1 MDDREPNA
9 NACRLIGH
17 NLKGIELAPC
27 RYLMTVIIPVLLLV
41 SPGRAGDAPARTNAP
56 PAFEPIEFS
65 DRVLYG
71 RDPVDYSS
79 AKIDDAITQAVARHG
94 ELLKSAKPESRSGY
108 LKAVL
113 QILNVPVESQLLVF
127 SKTARVQPPVGP
139 KSPRAIYF
147 NDDVTVG
154 WTPTSRELEIAAIDP
169 VKGAIFYGVKQPRD
183 DLDDSGNVAEDD
195 VVGIRFERHDG
206 CLSCHASRTTLQ
218 VPGLMLKSFVTDGEG
233 RPLNGFSHISHESP
247 YERRFGGWYVTGSP
261 TGLVHRGNVFG
272 QAAVD
277 RNRREPGFQAV
288 LQAPVR
294 VENSDGYLASTSDIV
309 AHLVFGHLTEGI
321 NLLTRVGME
330 DRLKVRSDA
339 EDRLIR
345 YFVFADE
352 PPLPAPVDRSQS
364 VFADRFEAASGSTAG
379 DAGLRTLDLD
389 TRLLK
394 YRLSWLVGHRSF
406 CELPVDCRAR
416 LIERFKAG
424 LQTGQPTD
432 VFGHLSADE
441 RLTALKIAQDHYA
454 EWR

>member
-1 MDDREPNA
+1 MLRFRTTSMARAAITRNGV
-9 NACRLIGH
+9 L
-17 NLKGIELAPC
+17 
-27 RYLMTVIIPVLLLV
+27 VLLILL
-41 SPGRAGDAPARTNAP
+41 PRIGMLAQDAAQPVEQTSNVAAAP
-56 PAFEPIEFS
+56 EEIDFS

-79 AKIDDAITQAVARHG
+79 AKLDDAITQAVARQG
-94 ELLKSAKPESRSGY
+94 DLLKSAKPESRSGF

-139 KSPRAIYF
+139 RSPRAVYF

-169 VKGAIFYGVKQPRD
+169 VKGAIFYGARQPFD
-183 DLDDSGNVAEDD
+183 GGGDSAGAAGDGVA
-195 VVGIRFERHDG
+195 GIRFDRHDD
-206 CLSCHASRTTLQ
+206 CLSCHASRSTLQ
-218 VPGLMLKSFVTDGEG
+218 VPGLMLKSFVTDGDG

-261 TGLVHRGNVFG
+261 LGLLHRGNLFG
-272 QAAVD
+272 LEAVSQD
-277 RNRREPGFQAV
+277 RREPGRRAV
-288 LQAPVR
+288 LEAPVQ
-294 VENSDGYLASTSDIV
+294 VENSDGYLAETSDIV
-309 AHLVFGHLTEGI
+309 AHLVFSHLTEGI

-330 DRLKVRSDA
+330 ARLNVRSDA
-339 EDRLIR
+339 EERLIR
-345 YFVFADE
+345 YFVFVDE
-352 PPLPAPVDRSQS
+352 PPLPVPVDRKQS
-364 VFADRFEAASGSTAG
+364 VFVPRFEAAFDSPDGG
-379 DAGLRTLDLD
+379 AGLRALDLES
-389 TRLLK
+389 RLLK

-406 CELPVDCRAR
+406 RELPDDCRSR

-424 LQTGQPTD
+424 LRTGQPED

-441 RLTALKIAQDHYA
+441 RRTALRIAQATYP

>member
-1 MDDREPNA
+1 MLRFQTTVRVNLT
-9 NACRLIGH
+9 LIH
-17 NLKGIELAPC
+17 SLL
-27 RYLMTVIIPVLLLV
+27 TVLLALLPQPCSV
-41 SPGRAGDAPARTNAP
+41 AQESAATEKQNSGATAGPEEID
-56 PAFEPIEFS
+56 FS

-71 RDPVDYSS
+71 RDPVDYSGK
-79 AKIDDAITQAVARHG
+79 KIDDAITQALDRN
-94 ELLKSAKPESRSGY
+94 EDLLKSAKPESRSGF

-113 QILNVPVESQLLVF
+113 QFLDVPVESQLLVF

-147 NDDVTVG
+147 NDDVMVG

-169 VKGAIFYGVKQPRD
+169 FKGAIFYGVKQPRD
-183 DLDDSGNVAEDD
+183 VDTNSGAVVSNDVA
-195 VVGIRFERHDG
+195 GILFERNDG

-261 TGLVHRGNVFG
+261 EGLVHRGNVFG
-272 QAAVD
+272 QDAVD

-288 LQAPVR
+288 LAAPVG
-294 VENSDGYLASTSDIV
+294 VENSDGYLAETSDIV
-309 AHLVFGHLTEGI
+309 AHLVFSHLTEGI

-330 DRLKVRSDA
+330 ERLNVRSDA

-352 PPLPAPVDRSQS
+352 PPLRVSIDRSQS
-364 VFADRFEAASGSTAG
+364 VFADRFEAASGADG
-379 DAGLRTLDLD
+379 RDAGLRTLDLK

-394 YRLSWLVGHRSF
+394 HRLSWLVGHRSF
-406 CELPVDCRAR
+406 RELPVDCRSR

-424 LQTGQPTD
+424 LQTGQPAE
-432 VFGHLSADE
+432 VFGHLSVEE
-441 RLTALKIAQDHYA
+441 RLAALKIAQGRYP

>member
-1 MDDREPNA
+1 MLRFQTTSMA
-9 NACRLIGH
+9 SLKTMQRRLAA
-17 NLKGIELAPC
+17 LL
-27 RYLMTVIIPVLLLV
+27 VLLPPFVAVAQDTSGAAKQV
-41 SPGRAGDAPARTNAP
+41 SQVLAHR
-56 PAFEPIEFS
+56 EEIEFS

-79 AKIDDAITQAVARHG
+79 ARIDDAITQAVARHG

-139 KSPRAIYF
+139 KSPRAVYF

-169 VKGAIFYGVKQPRD
+169 VKGAIFYGAKQPRD
-183 DLDDSGNVAEDD
+183 DDESSADSVGDD
-195 VVGIRFERHDG
+195 VVGIRFDRHDD

-261 TGLVHRGNVFG
+261 EGLLHRGNVFG
-272 QAAVD
+272 QEAVD
-277 RNRREPGFQAV
+277 QNRREPGFQAV
-288 LQAPVR
+288 LTAPVR
-294 VENSDGYLASTSDIV
+294 VENTDGYLAETSDIV
-309 AHLVFGHLTEGI
+309 AHLVFSHLTEGI

-330 DRLKVRSDA
+330 ERLKVRSDA
-339 EDRLIR
+339 EDRLVR
-345 YFVFADE
+345 YFVFTDE
-352 PPLPAPVDRSQS
+352 PPLPVAVDRSRS
-364 VFADRFEAASGSTAG
+364 VFAHRFEAAYAADDGA
-379 DAGLRTLDLD
+379 AGLRTLDLK

-394 YRLSWLVGHRSF
+394 HRLSWLVGHRSF
-406 CELPVDCRAR
+406 RELPDGCRTR
-416 LIERFKAG
+416 LIDRFKSG
-424 LQTGQPTD
+424 LQTGQPAD
-432 VFGHLSADE
+432 VFGHLSAEE
-441 RLTALKIAQDHYA
+441 RLVALKIAQDRYP

>member
-1 MDDREPNA
+1 MLRFQPTSIA
-9 NACRLIGH
+9 SLKITRRGLVALLI
-17 NLKGIELAPC
+17 LLP
-27 RYLMTVIIPVLLLV
+27 RFVTVAQDSTKPSEQGSKVEAV
-41 SPGRAGDAPARTNAP
+41 P
-56 PAFEPIEFS
+56 EEIEFS

-71 RDPVDYSS
+71 RNPVDYSS
-79 AKIDDAITQAVARHG
+79 AKIDDAITQAVARHS
-94 ELLKSAKPESRSGY
+94 ELLKSATPESRSGY

-113 QILNVPVESQLLVF
+113 QILNVPAESQLLVF

-169 VKGAIFYGVKQPRD
+169 VKGAIFYGAKQPRD
-183 DLDDSGNVAEDD
+183 DGDGSAGSVGDY
-195 VVGIRFERHDG
+195 VVGIRFDRHDD

-261 TGLVHRGNVFG
+261 EGLVHRGNVFG
-272 QAAVD
+272 QEAVD
-277 RNRREPGFQAV
+277 QNRREPGFQAV
-288 LQAPVR
+288 LSAPVQ
-294 VENSDGYLASTSDIV
+294 VENSDGYLAETSNIV

-330 DRLKVRSDA
+330 ARLNVRSDA

-352 PPLPAPVDRSQS
+352 PPLPVPVDRSQS
-364 VFADRFEAASGSTAG
+364 AFADRFEAASGADDG
-379 DAGLRTLDLD
+379 DAGLRTLDLK

-406 CELPVDCRAR
+406 RELPNGCRTR
-416 LIERFKAG
+416 LIDRFKTG
-424 LQTGQPTD
+424 LQTGLPAD
-432 VFGHLSADE
+432 VFGHLSPEE
-441 RLTALKIAQDHYA
+441 RLGALKIAQARYP

>member
-1 MDDREPNA
+1 VLGVQTTDRPNLA
-9 NACRLIGH
+9 
-17 NLKGIELAPC
+17 GIRCLLVA
-27 RYLMTVIIPVLLLV
+27 LLVLLLQLCGV
-41 SPGRAGDAPARTNAP
+41 AQESAGTATQDSGP
-56 PAFEPIEFS
+56 EPKLEKIDFS

-71 RDPVDYSS
+71 RDPVDYSGK
-79 AKIDDAITQAVARHG
+79 KIDDAITQALERN
-94 ELLKSAKPESRSGY
+94 EDLLKSVKPESRSGF

-113 QILNVPVESQLLVF
+113 QFLDVPVESQLLVF

-147 NDDVTVG
+147 NDDVMVG

-169 VKGAIFYGVKQPRD
+169 FKGAIFYGVKQPRD
-183 DLDDSGNVAEDD
+183 VGANSGAAIANDVA
-195 VVGIRFERHDG
+195 GIHFERNDG

-218 VPGLMLKSFVTDGEG
+218 VPGLMLKSFVTDSEG

-261 TGLVHRGNVFG
+261 QGLVHRGNVFG
-272 QAAVD
+272 QEAVD

-294 VENSDGYLASTSDIV
+294 VENSDGYLADTSDIV
-309 AHLVFGHLTEGI
+309 AHLVFSHLTEGI

-330 DRLKVRSDA
+330 ERLKVRSDA

-352 PPLPAPVDRSQS
+352 PPLPVPVDRSQS
-364 VFADRFEAASGSTAG
+364 VFADRFEAASGAG
-379 DAGLRTLDLD
+379 ESDAGLRTLDLD

-394 YRLSWLVGHRSF
+394 YRLSWLIGHRSF
-406 CELPVDCRAR
+406 RELPVNCRTR
-416 LIERFKAG
+416 LIERLKTG
-424 LQTGQPTD
+424 LQTGQPED
-432 VFGHLSADE
+432 VFGHRPATE
-441 RLTALKIAQDHYA
+441 RFAALKIAQANYP